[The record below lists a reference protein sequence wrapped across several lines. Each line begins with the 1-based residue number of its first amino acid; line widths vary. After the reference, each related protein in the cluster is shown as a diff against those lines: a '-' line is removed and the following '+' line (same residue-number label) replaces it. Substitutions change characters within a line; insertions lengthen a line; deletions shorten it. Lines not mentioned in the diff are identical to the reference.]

1 MSGLR
6 VATHALLCVVL
17 AACGTPSTSA
27 PAGGTPSAEPKPST
41 PAATEGGD
49 SPSATAAPVAGDPPP
64 LALELVA
71 DDLESPIGLL
81 GAPGGWILV
90 NEQAGR
96 VVAVR
101 PADGQRVDVVNL
113 TDRIR
118 SGGEQGLLGLA
129 LHPEWPAV
137 GRAWVHYT
145 ATDGSAI
152 LSEVS
157 GSQDGEAAP
166 RLDASSERILLQV
179 PDPYSNHN
187 GGQLAFGPDGYLW
200 LGLGD
205 GGAGGDPHGHGQD
218 PTTLLG
224 SILRLDVSEP
234 GAYAVPTGNPF
245 ADGGGAPEVY
255 LYGLRN
261 PWRFSFDAT
270 TGLLWIAD
278 VGQGS
283 FEEVDRLDPANAG
296 ANLGWN
302 VMEGAHCFERAD
314 CETEGLVLPLAEYGR
329 DVGCSIT
336 GGHVYSGS
344 AVVGLEGWYL
354 AGDYCTGNLVG
365 VPSDAEPPDD
375 GTALSLRVLLATE
388 LSISSFGV
396 GTDSELYVADLAGGA
411 VYRIVAAGG

>member
-1 MSGLR
+1 MSGPR
-6 VATHALLCVVL
+6 TAALALICLVL
-17 AACGTPSTSA
+17 AACGTPGPSASGGGSSSDDPQPSA
-27 PAGGTPSAEPKPST
+27 PDATTDAE
-41 PAATEGGD
+41 

-71 DDLESPIGLL
+71 EGLESPIGLL

-101 PADGQRVDVVNL
+101 PADGQRADVMDL
-113 TDRIR
+113 TDRILA
-118 SGGEQGLLGLA
+118 GGEQGLLGLA
-129 LHPEWPAV
+129 LHPQWPAV

-152 LSEVS
+152 LSELS
-157 GSQDGEAAP
+157 GTQDGEAAP
-166 RLDASSERILLQV
+166 TLDASSERILLQL
-179 PDPYSNHN
+179 PDPYANHN

-200 LGLGD
+200 VGLGD
-205 GGAGGDPHGHGQD
+205 GGAGGDPLGHGQD
-218 PTTLLG
+218 PSTLLG

-234 GAYAVPTGNPF
+234 GTYSVPADNPF
-245 ADGGGAPEVY
+245 VDGGGAPEVY

-261 PWRFSFDAT
+261 PWRFSFDT
-270 TGLLWIAD
+270 PTGLLWIGD

-283 FEEVDRLDPANAG
+283 FEEVDRIDPASAG

-302 VMEGAHCFERAD
+302 IMEGAHCFDRAD
-314 CETEGLVLPLAEYGR
+314 CVTDGLVLPLAEYGR
-329 DVGCSIT
+329 DIGCSIT
-336 GGHVYSGS
+336 GGYVYRGS
-344 AVVGLEGWYL
+344 AVAGLDGWYL

-365 VPSDAEPPDD
+365 VPSDADPPDD
-375 GTALSLRVLLATE
+375 GTAFGLRVLLATE

-396 GTDSELYVADLAGGA
+396 GADGEVYVADLATGG
-411 VYRIVAAGG
+411 VYRIVAGG

>member
-1 MSGLR
+1 MSGFR
-6 VATHALLCVVL
+6 TAALALICMVL

-27 PAGGTPSAEPKPST
+27 APGDSSSDGPRPSGPATTPDGE
-41 PAATEGGD
+41 

-71 DDLESPIGLL
+71 ADLESPIGLL
-81 GAPGGWILV
+81 GAPGGWLLV

-101 PADGQRVDVVNL
+101 PSDGQRVDVVDL
-113 TDRIR
+113 TDRILA
-118 SGGEQGLLGLA
+118 GGEQGLLGLA
-129 LHPEWPAV
+129 LHPEWPQV

-152 LSEVS
+152 LSELS
-157 GSQDGEAAP
+157 GTQDGDAAP
-166 RLDASSERILLQV
+166 TLDAASERILLQV
-179 PDPYSNHN
+179 PDPYANHN

-218 PTTLLG
+218 PSTLLG

-234 GAYAVPTGNPF
+234 GAYSVPADNPF
-245 ADGGGAPEVY
+245 VDGGGAPEVY

-261 PWRFSFDAT
+261 PWRFSFDT
-270 TGLLWIAD
+270 GTGLLWIGD

-283 FEEVDRLDPANAG
+283 FEEVDRIDPASAG

-302 VMEGAHCFERAD
+302 IMEGAHCFERAD
-314 CETEGLVLPLAEYGR
+314 CVTDGLVLPLAEYGR
-329 DVGCSIT
+329 DIGCSIT
-336 GGHVYSGS
+336 GGFVYRGD
-344 AVVGLEGWYL
+344 AVAGLDGWYL

-365 VPSDAEPPDD
+365 VPSDADPPDD

-396 GTDSELYVADLAGGA
+396 GADGEVYVADLATGS
-411 VYRIVAAGG
+411 VHRIVAGG